1 MASSDSAALIAYWE
15 SKSRKHWLALYRTP
29 DGYRYEA
36 VGATGRFPAASEAEA
51 IAMMERRLSDFQPD
65 RAKTLMRRVDLEM
78 ESSKR
83 PKCSICR
90 KEAGSGKDC
99 DRCASYR
106 RMKQERD
113 NPTPK
118 QRAAKEAWGREFQS
132 QQEAERSLEA
142 ARLARFSGRRIT
154 VGLVS
159 CGKSKLDH
167 PAPAK
172 ELYTST
178 LFRAARQYAER
189 CCDDWVI
196 LSAGH
201 GVLLPEQIVAPYERA
216 MEQLS
221 LSEKEQWGRTVSS
234 FLTQHYRGLDVRYEG
249 LAGSE
254 YSDYLL
260 WDVERPLHGY
270 GIGLRIKRLQ
280 EMLRDC
286 RTFLPTSQ
294 LRGNEYLERIITRS
308 MESVS
313 ATDRTKVT
321 DYWQKRRGM
330 FRYLAVLTVECYRN
344 GRTQRETEG
353 WALSRFEKELSLR
366 APSQRVEHEAW
377 VRHRAAMLQ
386 GMIRSIWRFAAD
398 ADLRPK

>member
-1 MASSDSAALIAYWE
+1 
-15 SKSRKHWLALYRTP
+15 
-29 DGYRYEA
+29 
-36 VGATGRFPAASEAEA
+36 
-51 IAMMERRLSDFQPD
+51 
-65 RAKTLMRRVDLEM
+65 
-78 ESSKR
+78 
-83 PKCSICR
+83 
-90 KEAGSGKDC
+90 
-99 DRCASYR
+99 
-106 RMKQERD
+106 
-113 NPTPK
+113 
-118 QRAAKEAWGREFQS
+118 
-132 QQEAERSLEA
+132 
-142 ARLARFSGRRIT
+142 

-178 LFRAARQYAER
+178 LFRAARQDAER

-254 YSDYLL
+254 YLDYLL

-286 RTFLPTSQ
+286 RTFHPTSQ

-313 ATDRTKVT
+313 ATDRSKVI

-330 FRYLAVLTVECYRN
+330 FRYLAVLTVESYGN

-366 APSQRVEHEAW
+366 APSQRVEHQAW
-377 VRHRAAMLQ
+377 VRQRAAMLQ
-386 GMIRSIWRFAAD
+386 GMIRSIWLLAAD